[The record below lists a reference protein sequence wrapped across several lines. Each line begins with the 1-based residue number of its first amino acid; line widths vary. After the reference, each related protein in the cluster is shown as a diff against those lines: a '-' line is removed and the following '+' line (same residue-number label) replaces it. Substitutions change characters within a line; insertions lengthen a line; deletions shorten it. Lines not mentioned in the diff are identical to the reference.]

1 MKQPKTLP
9 EALAI
14 LKARGFLPSRMWCE
28 VRGALKQIGQ
38 EYAVKKVSKPQGV

>member
-1 MKQPKTLP
+1 MKPPKTLS

-28 VRGALKQIGQ
+28 VQGALKQIGLD
-38 EYAVKKVSKPQGV
+38 YARMRAK